1 MNNKSNGSGCLTA
14 ILVFSFFA
22 GNIFLFGG
30 DLASGGDLE
39 GNSIAIIMVII
50 AIIVDIVLIGLLFLL
65 ALKILRNEKKK
76 EKDKE

>member
-30 DLASGGDLE
+30 DLGSGGDLE
-39 GNSIAIIMVII
+39 GNSIAIIMVIV
-50 AIIVDIVLIGLLFLL
+50 ATLVGIISLIQIVGRNKKHEGIG
-65 ALKILRNEKKK
+65 KDEK
-76 EKDKE
+76 

>member
-30 DLASGGDLE
+30 DLGSGGDLE
-39 GNSIAIIMVII
+39 GNSIAIIMAKVQ
-50 AIIVDIVLIGLLFLL
+50 
-65 ALKILRNEKKK
+65 R
-76 EKDKE
+76 